1 MKVVYHQLGEVEVQ
15 DQIAAVQYLRKLP
28 YVDIRRIGIWG
39 WSYGGYMTS
48 MCMLKGADYFKA
60 AIAVAPPTDWRDYD
74 SIYTERY
81 MGKPQD
87 NPELYTA
94 SSAITHAKG
103 LKGRLLLIHGTSDD
117 NVHLSN
123 SMQLV
128 YAFQNAYVPF
138 ELMLYPRELHH
149 IDDHDARLHLF
160 SSMSK
165 YVLQNL

>member
-1 MKVVYHQLGEVEVQ
+1 
-15 DQIAAVQYLRKLP
+15 
-28 YVDIRRIGIWG
+28 
-39 WSYGGYMTS
+39 
-48 MCMLKGADYFKA
+48 
-60 AIAVAPPTDWRDYD
+60 
-74 SIYTERY
+74 

-87 NPELYTA
+87 NPEGYTA
-94 SSAITHAKG
+94 SSAIAHAKG

-128 YAFQNAYVPF
+128 YAFQNFHVPF

-165 YVLQNL
+165 HVLQNL